1 MSNYRRLI
9 SYIYAY
15 EGQVKGKNIGF
26 VKLESR
32 GGQCKLSVNV
42 KKVYVGGSDLG
53 VYLLAPGKEI
63 CLGSIFIRSGA
74 GEFRTVVN
82 VDNAADSGVGMDY
95 CYGLTI
101 HEPSDSWRCY
111 TTIWEDAVAHA
122 AEIELA
128 DVTAKNLRNASEDE
142 EIHKK
147 AEEIA
152 AEMDREIESNRGP
165 QDARQGDL
173 PSQEGMAQGDPAA
186 SAGSSPDEAQL
197 SRESLD
203 NTPADRQEEE
213 KAASLQN
220 EVVGV
225 SGEEMEKSGEASEAH
240 LTRGEMEPEE
250 LAQETPSQE
259 ASLQEES
266 AQGLSQPD
274 VPQQGDMQPND
285 SEPGASQPEDSMPE
299 ESIEGVTEQE
309 AIVRKEAERG
319 EVTAEQ
325 PQLAKE
331 PSGQQ
336 EFRQGKPLREAFAQ
350 PSHAANSRRTNTSAQ
365 TENRAQTAR
374 PQYQMNPQPMSSRT
388 DLNRQWGARP
398 QPGDPRPQIPQQTP
412 SMTGAQ
418 QNQQRSQQ
426 ATPSR
431 QLQQPMQATQPRQQ
445 QQSMQPISSH
455 QPQPTPQQATQPR
468 QPQQPMQAM
477 PSRQQQQS
485 MQPISSHQ
493 SQPIPQQPRQP
504 QQPLQPTPSRQ
515 QQPPAPSAQQPF
527 GVTAPMRWRQPA
539 DRPPQPSF
547 IPVPKRQP
555 TPAAMPSA
563 ENNQISSHPAEQQM
577 ENRAINPLDTAPYS
591 RARAAQAPESQ
602 RMEQPS
608 QPSMQPETA
617 GTATPAPAAPDAQA
631 QPAANAA
638 ESETRPQ
645 PANPQASQPATRSQT
660 SQPAARPQA
669 PQPETRPQPTRQ
681 PDLSQPAA
689 RRTMRHGAQS
699 SQQPAAG
706 TMPSPEQPSP
716 AETQQPTT
724 ANVGPVAGSATRPAA
739 NRPATPDRKSVV

>member
-152 AEMDREIESNRGP
+152 AEMDREIESNRGL

-173 PSQEGMAQGDPAA
+173 PSLEEMAQGDPAA
-186 SAGSSPDEAQL
+186 SAGSSSDEAQL

-203 NTPADRQEEE
+203 NTPADCQEEAE
-213 KAASLQN
+213 AASLQN
-220 EVVGV
+220 EAVGV

-259 ASLQEES
+259 AILQEES
-266 AQGLSQPD
+266 AQDLSQPD

-285 SEPGASQPEDSMPE
+285 SEPGVSQPEDSIQE
-299 ESIEGVTEQE
+299 ESIEGGTEQE
-309 AIVRKEAERG
+309 AIARKEAERG
-319 EVTAEQ
+319 EVAAEQ

-331 PSGQQ
+331 LSGQQ

-398 QPGDPRPQIPQQTP
+398 QPGDPRPQNPQQTP

-431 QLQQPMQATQPRQQ
+431 QLQQPMQATQPRQP
-445 QQSMQPISSH
+445 QQSMQ
-455 QPQPTPQQATQPR
+455 AT
-468 QPQQPMQAM
+468 

-485 MQPISSHQ
+485 MQPIS
-493 SQPIPQQPRQP
+493 RC
-504 QQPLQPTPSRQ
+504 
-515 QQPPAPSAQQPF
+515 
-527 GVTAPMRWRQPA
+527 V
-539 DRPPQPSF
+539 
-547 IPVPKRQP
+547 
-555 TPAAMPSA
+555 
-563 ENNQISSHPAEQQM
+563 
-577 ENRAINPLDTAPYS
+577 
-591 RARAAQAPESQ
+591 
-602 RMEQPS
+602 
-608 QPSMQPETA
+608 
-617 GTATPAPAAPDAQA
+617 
-631 QPAANAA
+631 
-638 ESETRPQ
+638 
-645 PANPQASQPATRSQT
+645 
-660 SQPAARPQA
+660 
-669 PQPETRPQPTRQ
+669 
-681 PDLSQPAA
+681 
-689 RRTMRHGAQS
+689 
-699 SQQPAAG
+699 
-706 TMPSPEQPSP
+706 
-716 AETQQPTT
+716 
-724 ANVGPVAGSATRPAA
+724 
-739 NRPATPDRKSVV
+739 